1 MAQDHA
7 VIDLVRQARKGQ
19 KEAINQL
26 AHEVKPRLCVY
37 FYRVTLDQELTQ
49 DLSQEAMLSMVKSLN
64 SLQRA
69 DRFWPWLY
77 RIAQSKMQQHYRDKQ
92 KEAAVTETAMNEHIL
107 AQQNNHHEDDG
118 LHRVL
123 QKELSKK
130 VVLAIKQL
138 REQYRAVL
146 SLRCFEQLSYADI
159 AVALNCSEVKARV
172 LFFRAKQALR
182 KQLTK
187 QGLSRSML
195 LTCLGLYGKL
205 TAPADGAST
214 AVTVTS
220 ASTKVGLTAAMIST
234 AGTKVGVTTV
244 VIALAGLATIG
255 GIRTMYEPGLPSP
268 HEVRSVHFT
277 MQSRDR
283 QYGPNSSLSK
293 GAYEQWFYFPEGPD
307 GPMFLRM
314 QRWDPQQQNKLC
326 AWLQNADAN
335 YYFESGSK
343 TIHIVNYRL
352 WFSSLRV
359 RHLPTDNTALTTF
372 LSQVQGEESGLTL
385 TRDQKTGLVVELAD
399 NRFIDAPGFR
409 SRYDYNTL
417 DETFFAYDWPNTVPI
432 EDHRDQMHKRGW
444 TYFRVNGHLNSRT
457 INGRGRIPFVY
468 AAYKQHQPWM
478 ELDIRQDL
486 LIVDCNSYACLRDPD
501 GPTIAAYRP
510 EMFFRGIGRPWT
522 GMHTIDILRRDAA
535 KQRIQFAVA
544 PIENSEDMV
553 VELAHEHNG
562 TSKSIIYTLD
572 MLNDLVK
579 TIEFQENGR
588 TVGELAFSY
597 LQDIDF
603 VAHEFVEPT
612 APQDWQAPMRRTP
625 GIRWLVDLANE
636 NLGS

>member
-1 MAQDHA
+1 M
-7 VIDLVRQARKGQ
+7 
-19 KEAINQL
+19 NQL
-26 AHEVKPRLCVY
+26 AQEVKPRLCAY

-92 KEAAVTETAMNEHIL
+92 KKAAITETAMNEQIL
-107 AQQNNHHEDDG
+107 ARHNKHHQDDG

-138 REQYRAVL
+138 RHQYRAVL

-159 AVALNCSEVKARV
+159 ALALDCSEVKARV
-172 LFFRAKQALR
+172 VFFRAKQALK

-187 QGLSRSML
+187 QGLSRNML

-244 VIALAGLATIG
+244 VVALAGLATVG

-268 HEVRSVHFT
+268 NAVRSVHFT

-293 GAYEQWFYFPEGPD
+293 GAYEQWFYFLEGPN

-314 QRWDPQQQNKLC
+314 QRWDPQEQNKLC

-359 RHLPTDNTALTTF
+359 RHLPTDSAALTRF
-372 LSQVQGEESGLTL
+372 LSQVQGEGSDLTL
-385 TRDQKTGLVVELAD
+385 ARDQKTGLVVELAD

-409 SRYDYNTL
+409 SNYDYNTL
-417 DETFFAYDWPNTVPI
+417 DESFFEYDWPNTVPI

-444 TYFRVNGHLNSRT
+444 TYFRVNGHVNSRA

-478 ELDIRQDL
+478 TLRIGQDL
-486 LIVDCNSYACLRDPD
+486 LIVDCNSCSYLREPD
-501 GPTIAAYRP
+501 GAAIAAYRP
-510 EMFFRGIGRPWT
+510 ETFFSGLGRPWM
-522 GMHTIDILRRDAA
+522 GMHTINILRRDAG
-535 KQRIQFAVA
+535 KQRIWFAVT
-544 PIENSEDMV
+544 PVEDGEDMLL
-553 VELAHEHNG
+553 EMAHEHNG
-562 TSKSIIYTLD
+562 TDKSIIYTLD

-579 TIEFQENGR
+579 SIEFQENGR
-588 TVGELAFSY
+588 TVGKLAFSY
-597 LQDIDF
+597 LQGIDF
-603 VAHEFVEPT
+603 VAHEFAEPT
-612 APQDWQAPMRRTP
+612 APQDAQAPMRRSP
-625 GIRWLVDLANE
+625 GMRWLVDLANG